1 MSAAAIAQ
9 DRAGTGVQ
17 PGLHRTV
24 VVAALG
30 VGIYLAALDISIVN
44 AILPVVADAFGTDLS
59 AIQWVV
65 TSYLLVQSALLLAVG
80 RLADIWGHK
89 RIYLLGLDRVHRELG
104 HLRPG
109 LLDAVPGGRP
119 GDPGGRRVADL
130 RQPDRHPDPTSFRPT
145 SAAGP
150 SASRRRSSTLA
161 SRQVRRWAA
170 G

>member
-1 MSAAAIAQ
+1 MSAAAIA
-9 DRAGTGVQ
+9 RGLTGTHIR
-17 PGLHRTV
+17 PEAHRGV

-89 RIYLLGLDRVHRELG
+89 RVYLLGLTVFILSSVAC
-104 HLRPG
+104 G
-109 LLDAVPGGRP
+109 LATSTPSLVAGR
-119 GDPGGRRVADL
+119 
-130 RQPDRHPDPTSFRPT
+130 
-145 SAAGP
+145 
-150 SASRRRSSTLA
+150 ASRR
-161 SRQVRRWAA
+161 
-170 G
+170 